1 MKHLGLLLLLT
12 SLAFAQGTRTW
23 EQTKYEDFEKG
34 TSKGVAIRSDG
45 SLELAPTF
53 KPVFTSPSTYIWS
66 IVSDAQ
72 GNIFAAAGSPA
83 RVYRIAADGKA
94 TIVFAPEELQVQA
107 LALADDGTLFAA
119 TSPDG
124 RVYKIA
130 RKGTAAERA
139 ATKPA
144 VNTAQNAA
152 ANEPGG
158 NRQNASLPV
167 DPDYTA
173 TIFFE
178 PKTKYIWDLELDA
191 QGRLYVATGDN
202 GEIFRVDR
210 NGQGSL
216 FFKSDEAH
224 IRSIA
229 LDNKQN
235 LIAGSDGSGLIYR
248 ISPQGEGFVLYS
260 APKKEITALA
270 VDQQGNIYAA
280 GVGEKRGS
288 TASTPQSPGT
298 VVPLQP
304 QPGLPA
310 GVVVPLQTLAVTGGS
325 EVYRL
330 APDGSPRRIWN
341 SATDIVYALAF
352 DASGRLIAGTGNRGR
367 LYSIAPDGTFA
378 DLLDASANQVTALS
392 RAADGGLHVA
402 TSNLGKIFNLG
413 STAGSEGTFES
424 DVFDA
429 HIFSKWGRARIRG
442 TGNIDLYARSGNV
455 DNPDR
460 NWSAWRKVDLQRDI
474 AIDTP
479 PARFLQWRAVLH
491 EGTSGPSLDS
501 VTLYYLPKN
510 VAPVIEEVFVQVGA
524 RFPAATHAEPSTI
537 NVGSPVEKASHS
549 DSTPSATRD
558 RNSIAVRWDAH
569 DDNDDDLVYSLWY
582 RGDGESRWKLLQE
595 DVTDK
600 FLSFDAGL
608 LPDGGYT
615 IRVVASDAPSHSPQ
629 DALNAQ
635 KASQRFEVDNTA
647 PVVQNLAAVYDGNNI
662 HTTFRAEDSF
672 SVLKRAEFS
681 VDAGDWQ
688 TVEPVGQLS
697 DSRIENYDF
706 TVPMSAATPVTP
718 TEGGI
723 ENLSTNRKRPAKT
736 TALPP
741 TPPQEEHV
749 VVVRV
754 YDRFDN
760 MGSGKII
767 VKNIPSTSSAPK
779 K

>member
-1 MKHLGLLLLLT
+1 MGADQVRGLRERDLEGGCHPQRRLARTRAHFQAGVHFPLHLYLVDRVG
-12 SLAFAQGTRTW
+12 
-23 EQTKYEDFEKG
+23 
-34 TSKGVAIRSDG
+34 
-45 SLELAPTF
+45 P
-53 KPVFTSPSTYIWS
+53 
-66 IVSDAQ
+66 Q

-107 LALADDGTLFAA
+107 LALAEDGTLFAA

-130 RKGTAAERA
+130 RKGTPAEKA
-139 ATKPA
+139 ATKPP

-378 DLLDASANQVTALS
+378 DLLDASANQVTTLS

-442 TGNIDLYARSGNV
+442 TGNIDLFARSGNV

-537 NVGSPVEKASHS
+537 NVGSRGGEGLALRQHTERHARPQLYRRAMGRARRQRRRSRLQPLVSRRRRIALEAVAGRCDRQVPFFRCRASPGWRLH
-549 DSTPSATRD
+549 DSR
-558 RNSIAVRWDAH
+558 RRQ
-569 DDNDDDLVYSLWY
+569 
-582 RGDGESRWKLLQE
+582 RR
-595 DVTDK
+595 
-600 FLSFDAGL
+600 
-608 LPDGGYT
+608 
-615 IRVVASDAPSHSPQ
+615 
-629 DALNAQ
+629 ALA
-635 KASQRFEVDNTA
+635 FTA
-647 PVVQNLAAVYDGNNI
+647 RCVQ
-662 HTTFRAEDSF
+662 RAES
-672 SVLKRAEFS
+672 
-681 VDAGDWQ
+681 
-688 TVEPVGQLS
+688 EP
-697 DSRIENYDF
+697 
-706 TVPMSAATPVTP
+706 
-718 TEGGI
+718 
-723 ENLSTNRKRPAKT
+723 
-736 TALPP
+736 AL
-741 TPPQEEHV
+741 
-749 VVVRV
+749 
-754 YDRFDN
+754 
-760 MGSGKII
+760 
-767 VKNIPSTSSAPK
+767 
-779 K
+779 